1 MSSVLRAPSKTRTL
15 YIAGHTGLVGSGLQ
29 RHFGNRE
36 DFRLLTAARTQLD
49 LTHPAPVEEFL
60 KREEPDV
67 VIAAAGR
74 VGGIQAN
81 SQQAAE
87 FIYEN
92 LMMEANLIHGAWKA
106 GVKRLLNFGSSCM
119 YPREC
124 PQPMRPEYLMTGK
137 LEPTS
142 EPYAMAK
149 WAGLSLCS
157 AYNRQYGTR
166 YVTAIPC
173 TVYGPGDNFNPEDG
187 HVLSALLWRFYRA
200 KHEGRQSVTLWGTGQ
215 PRREFIYVDD
225 LAEACELLLETYE
238 KNEPINIG
246 SSEAVSIRDLA
257 GLAAEV
263 IGFRGKVEWDA
274 SKPDGAAHKQV
285 DSSAIRSLGWKPR
298 TKLRDGLLRTYHWFL
313 QSSISFGT
321 AALQQQGHNS
331 GGAG

>member
-1 MSSVLRAPSKTRTL
+1 MR
-15 YIAGHTGLVGSGLQ
+15 
-29 RHFGNRE
+29 RHFATRE
-36 DFRLLTAARTQLD
+36 DLHVLTAVRAQLD
-49 LTHPAPVEEFL
+49 LSNSAAVEEFL
-60 KREEPDV
+60 RREEPDA

-81 SQQAAE
+81 SQQAGE
-87 FIYEN
+87 FIYDN
-92 LMMEANLIHGAWKA
+92 LMIEANLIHGAWKA
-106 GVKRLLNFGSSCM
+106 GVRRLLNFGSSCM

-149 WAGLSLCS
+149 LAGLSLCS

-166 YVTAIPC
+166 YLTAIPC
-173 TVYGPGDNFNPEDG
+173 TVYGPGDNFNPENG
-187 HVLSALLWRFYRA
+187 HVLSALLWKFHWA
-200 KHEGRQSVTLWGTGQ
+200 KQEGRQSITLWGTGR

-225 LAEACELLLETYE
+225 LAEACELLLETYD
-238 KNEPINIG
+238 KNEPVNIG

-257 GLAAEV
+257 RMAAEV
-263 IGFRGKVEWDA
+263 VGFPGKVDWDT

-285 DSSAIRSLGWKPR
+285 DSSVMRSLGWNPR
-298 TKLRDGLLRTYHWFL
+298 TKLQEGLLQTYRWFL
-313 QSSISFGT
+313 QSSM
-321 AALQQQGHNS
+321 ALQQQGHNS